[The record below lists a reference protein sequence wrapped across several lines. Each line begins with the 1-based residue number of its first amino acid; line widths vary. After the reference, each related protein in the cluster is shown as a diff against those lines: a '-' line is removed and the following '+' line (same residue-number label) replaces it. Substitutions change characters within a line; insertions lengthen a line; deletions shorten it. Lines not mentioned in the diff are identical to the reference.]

1 MSKKGILLAGGLGTR
16 FRPITYSVNKHFLPI
31 YKKPMFFYP
40 LSVLMLAGINDI
52 IIVSDTSSLKIF
64 KKIISKLNL
73 STKFSYIAQNKPG
86 GIVDGI
92 LKCKK
97 KINNKDFVVI
107 LGDNFFYAQSLSNQ
121 LQQLM
126 KKKNCIVSVKN
137 KKPAQFGVIKFK
149 NKKMYKIIEKPK
161 KFISNNIVTGIY
173 SYENKVIK
181 LCEKLKPSKRG
192 ELEITDLNNIYISN
206 KSMKVSIFGRGT
218 NWLDTGTPEGLLE
231 ASNFVSAVQKSSG
244 NKIACIEE
252 IALNNRWI
260 SNKYLKKLIDNIY
273 KNSFYKNYIGKLV
286 E

>member
-1 MSKKGILLAGGLGTR
+1 MIMSKKGILLAGGLGTR

-192 ELEITDLNNIYISN
+192 ELEITDLNNELIKQNNLDVIEL
-206 KSMKVSIFGRGT
+206 GRGSV
-218 NWLDTGTPEGLLE
+218 WLDAGSPENLLYTSE
-231 ASNFVSAVQKSSG
+231 FVR
-244 NKIACIEE
+244 IIEE
-252 IALNNRWI
+252 RSGFEIAN
-260 SNKYLKKLIDNIY
+260 
-273 KNSFYKNYIGKLV
+273 LV
-286 E
+286 EINKNV